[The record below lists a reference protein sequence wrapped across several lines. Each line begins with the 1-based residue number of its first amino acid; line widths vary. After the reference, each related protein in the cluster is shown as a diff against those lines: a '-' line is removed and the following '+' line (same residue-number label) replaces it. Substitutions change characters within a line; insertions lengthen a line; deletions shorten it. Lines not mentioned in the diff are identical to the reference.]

1 MEYHENKWCISAR
14 ELVDGGIVSQSNYQN
29 WVNRKR
35 IDVVRRGG
43 GASGQYALVAV
54 DSLPRDYRAKVE
66 ELFPNAKLTHLVCWV
81 RSNYEVDQAAAQM
94 MDVMLPQMAKEAG
107 LTEALKNTD
116 PLKWVGMMNAITAQI
131 EEIILAELVYS

>member
-1 MEYHENKWCISAR
+1 MMT
-14 ELVDGGIVSQSNYQN
+14 ELKYNRCGDYLIPDMGLNDEDRRPLGRYGLMRCNYLKEH
-29 WVNRKR
+29 RPGLYTR
-35 IDVVRRGG
+35 LLL
-43 GASGQYALVAV
+43 SGQLMQQ
-54 DSLPRDYRAKVE
+54 L
-66 ELFPNAKLTHLVCWV
+66 H
-81 RSNYEVDQAAAQM
+81 EVDQTALQM